1 MIIFALDDDAFE
13 ADIKS
18 VEDIPYSSSSTK
30 PQRTATVQNSMLKV

>member
-1 MIIFALDDDAFE
+1 MIIFALDDDVFE

-18 VEDIPYSSSSTK
+18 VEDIPYSNSSTT